1 MRRIL
6 SYILPFVAALLLGGC
21 EKEPQLFCDL
31 TLHLVQPEGIQA
43 VTVQVDNSLKGN
55 VLRNYN
61 TGQDYEYPTFIN
73 GTATLRVLKGVY
85 LISFD
90 GKATL
95 SDGSVRTVRFSG
107 YNAPDKAVSLLDD
120 RMTLELEVRVL

>member
-6 SYILPFVAALLLGGC
+6 SSFLLAAACLLTGGC
-21 EKEPQLFCDL
+21 TKEMPLFCDL
-31 TLHLVQPEGIQA
+31 TLRLVQPEGFEA
-43 VTVQVDNSLKGN
+43 VTVQVDNALQGN
-55 VLRNYN
+55 MLRNYN
-61 TGQDYEYPTFIN
+61 TGQDYDYPLFVN
-73 GTATLRVLKGVY
+73 GKASLRVLKGVY

-107 YNAPDKAVSLLDD
+107 YNAPDKAVSLLED
-120 RMTLELEVRVL
+120 RMTLELEIRVL